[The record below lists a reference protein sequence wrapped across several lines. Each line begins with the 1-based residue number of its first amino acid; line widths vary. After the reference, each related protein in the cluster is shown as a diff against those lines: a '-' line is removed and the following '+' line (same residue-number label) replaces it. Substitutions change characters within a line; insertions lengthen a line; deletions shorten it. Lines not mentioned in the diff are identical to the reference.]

1 MQALLQYPV
10 LNRYSTAIQE
20 KKKEGREGGRKAGSI
35 GKKENNKEKK
45 GKRTIKGK
53 EREGKNKEE
62 GKRKK
67 KRKTK
72 YIKVNIKKMKSAN
85 PFFLCFLM
93 QQIHVSSHNHTF

>member
-1 MQALLQYPV
+1 MRALLQYSV

-67 KRKTK
+67 RKTK